1 MKSLALLLVGGW
13 LAGNLIMFFVATQNF
28 RTVDRLLA
36 SPTIEAAPALSSLPH
51 DNMRM
56 LLRHLSSE
64 LNRLY
69 FFTWD
74 LVQIAVGLAIV
85 ALLVLMNRKA
95 EIILAGI
102 MLLIVAIQLLF
113 VTPRITAIGRALD
126 FVPRN
131 PLPPSAAPMM
141 AEFWRLH
148 GAFTGSDLVIVALG
162 LVLAWK
168 LRDSVS

>member
-13 LAGNLIMFFVATQNF
+13 LAGSLIMFFVATQNF

-36 SPTIEAAPALSSLPH
+36 SPTTQAAPALAALPH

-74 LVQIAVGLAIV
+74 LVQIAVGLAVV
-85 ALLVLMNRKA
+85 ALLVLMKRKA
-95 EIILAGI
+95 ETILA
-102 MLLIVAIQLLF
+102 
-113 VTPRITAIGRALD
+113 
-126 FVPRN
+126 
-131 PLPPSAAPMM
+131 S
-141 AEFWRLH
+141 
-148 GAFTGSDLVIVALG
+148 
-162 LVLAWK
+162 
-168 LRDSVS
+168 